1 MIGSNDMPSWE
12 GYVMRMS
19 FVFQVRLTTS
29 YVSFLNIGITTS
41 LENKTALNLGAGF
54 SVVSKYRI

>member
-1 MIGSNDMPSWE
+1 MIGSNDIPSWE

-29 YVSFLNIGITTS
+29 YVSFLDIGV
-41 LENKTALNLGAGF
+41 KTHGEQNGVKLGGWICG
-54 SVVSKYRI
+54 VQI